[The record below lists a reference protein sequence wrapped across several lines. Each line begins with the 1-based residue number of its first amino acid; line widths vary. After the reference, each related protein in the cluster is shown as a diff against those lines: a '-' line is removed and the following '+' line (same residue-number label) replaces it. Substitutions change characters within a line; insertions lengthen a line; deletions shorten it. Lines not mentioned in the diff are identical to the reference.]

1 MAKLLKSK
9 FLIIEGKGSEFMSAG
24 FGGGDVSDL
33 GVIDSG
39 VFAGF
44 SVINVEPGGVLVCD
58 FCNDSIGPDDTCY
71 FVAVLNCIYC
81 TKCFERWHESAK
93 HYKED
98 DIYEQRHFLYV
109 KAQLQRAGI
118 LVEENPK
125 VLEYEADSQRG

>member
-24 FGGGDVSDL
+24 FGGGNVSDL
-33 GVIDSG
+33 GVINSG

-58 FCNDSIGPDDTCY
+58 YCNSCIAPDDTCY

-81 TKCFERWHESAK
+81 KACFERWHIRAK
-93 HYKED
+93 HYSED
-98 DIYEQRHFLYV
+98 DIYERRHYMYAKSMLEN
-109 KAQLQRAGI
+109 AGI
-118 LVEENPK
+118 IIEEGQK
-125 VLEYEADSQRG
+125 VLEYEADSQK